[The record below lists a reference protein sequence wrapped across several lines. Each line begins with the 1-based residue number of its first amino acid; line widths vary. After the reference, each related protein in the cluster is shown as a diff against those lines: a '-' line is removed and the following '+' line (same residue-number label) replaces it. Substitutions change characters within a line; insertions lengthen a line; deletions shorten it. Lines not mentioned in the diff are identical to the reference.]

1 MSVMSTHHD
10 ACKHGANLKKLSVG
24 EDRAGLSI
32 VPVVPWEGASAA
44 SPPPPM
50 NCHFYHAVLTFA
62 NDYKCRQLFGR
73 RKVHPERVNP
83 GYVYKKRAPGLR
95 WYGPSEWLIR
105 PWERITQS
113 EGSVSTG
120 SRGKSPW

>member
-44 SPPPPM
+44 SPPPDELPFLPR
-50 NCHFYHAVLTFA
+50 C
-62 NDYKCRQLFGR
+62 
-73 RKVHPERVNP
+73 VN
-83 GYVYKKRAPGLR
+83 VR
-95 WYGPSEWLIR
+95 
-105 PWERITQS
+105 
-113 EGSVSTG
+113 
-120 SRGKSPW
+120 